1 MDRKSL
7 VSPRIGARVQRARR
21 LVPVDFSQARY
32 GTISGRRSGAF
43 LERGIISLELH
54 EEYEEAIRGKGISS
68 STLPY

>member
-7 VSPRIGARVQRARR
+7 ASPRIGARVQRARR

-32 GTISGRRSGAF
+32 GTISGAF